1 MFHFSILT
9 PLQDIA
15 NDTKRPERANNN
27 KSKCCVNFLP
37 SHTNSAKP
45 EYARRKHLM
54 SILKPSLA
62 GMKAGLKEGQVVR
75 LEQAL
80 ALRRQVGK
88 IDTRVLKSV
97 FRVLQGEARW
107 EKKAKKLEA
116 RHFEEIIRYQ
126 KASTETARIIDVLQ
140 SRLRNLEEAARR
152 PVKSDDAR
160 LRIEVHRLN
169 QILQDRDAQIKEM
182 ATRLYEAARQESMY
196 KTTEAALRR
205 IQRRNKE
212 LDTAVKEKE
221 KAAARLLRETREEME
236 STMAT
241 CERRIRAAEAEV
253 ARAREKIEN
262 DTTDL
267 YAANARFRKSQ
278 RASAGGARRSIAA
291 ISRSATSRIDTRHGR
306 S

>member
-1 MFHFSILT
+1 M
-9 PLQDIA
+9 
-15 NDTKRPERANNN
+15 N
-27 KSKCCVNFLP
+27 
-37 SHTNSAKP
+37 
-45 EYARRKHLM
+45 AR
-54 SILKPSLA
+54 
-62 GMKAGLKEGQVVR
+62 LKEGQVVR

-107 EKKAKKLEA
+107 EKKGKELEA
-116 RHFEEIIRYQ
+116 RHSEEIIRYQ
-126 KASTETARIIDVLQ
+126 KASTETSRTIDVLE
-140 SRLRNLEEAARR
+140 SRLRNLEAVRR